1 MSIPTQIHLKTA
13 LQNTALVLICLVL
26 SACHAIR
33 ITEPDRTATEQ
44 LLLSTATD
52 KAVRD
57 IDLTELAGRRV
68 FFDKSYFKSY
78 DDGYAMGSI
87 RELLAK
93 SGARLV
99 NDRESSDIVV
109 EARSGALG
117 IDSRDSLLGIP
128 ELAIPVPFAGQ
139 VQSPELALYKAQHAD
154 STARFALLA
163 YETKSGEFVHSTG
176 SMVGKSKFYHYK
188 ILGFINWRVTDIP
201 EQKPGR

>member
-1 MSIPTQIHLKTA
+1 MSIPTQKFLMTA
-13 LQNTALVLICLVL
+13 VKNTTLLSICLVL

-57 IDLTELAGRRV
+57 IDLKDLAGKRV
-68 FFDKSYFKSY
+68 FFDKTYFKSY
-78 DDGYAMGSI
+78 DEGYAMGSI

-93 SGARLV
+93 NGALLV
-99 NDRESSDIVV
+99 NDLESSDIVV

-117 IDSRDSLLGIP
+117 IDSRDSLFGLP
-128 ELAIPVPFAGQ
+128 ELAIPIPFAGQ
-139 VQSPELALYKAQHAD
+139 VQSPELAIYKALHAD

-201 EQKPGR
+201 EQQHGR

>member
-1 MSIPTQIHLKTA
+1 MMTA
-13 LQNTALVLICLVL
+13 VRNTTLLSICLVL
-26 SACHAIR
+26 SACHSIR

-57 IDLTELAGRRV
+57 IDLKELAGKRV
-68 FFDKSYFKSY
+68 FFDKTYFKSY
-78 DDGYAMGSI
+78 DEGYAMGSI

-93 SGARLV
+93 NGALLV
-99 NDRESSDIVV
+99 NDMESSDIVV

-117 IDSRDSLLGIP
+117 IDSRDSLFGIP
-128 ELAIPVPFAGQ
+128 ELAVPIPFAGQ
-139 VQSPELALYKAQHAD
+139 IQSPELAIYKAQHAD

-163 YETKSGEFVHSTG
+163 YETKSGEFVHATG

-188 ILGFINWRVTDIP
+188 ILGFINWRVTNIP
-201 EQKPGR
+201 EQKPGS

>member
-1 MSIPTQIHLKTA
+1 MFPPTRRT
-13 LQNTALVLICLVL
+13 LVSVTHHSVLLSICLFL

-33 ITEPDRTATEQ
+33 VTEPDRTATEQ

-52 KAVRD
+52 EAVNG
-57 IDLTELAGRRV
+57 IDLSDLAGKRV

-87 RELLAK
+87 RELLSK

-99 NDRESSDIVV
+99 NDRDASEIVV
-109 EARSGALG
+109 EARSGGLG
-117 IDSRDSLLGIP
+117 IDSRDSLFGLPDLSLPI
-128 ELAIPVPFAGQ
+128 PFAGQ
-139 VQSPELALYKAQHAD
+139 VQSPEIAIYKAQHSD
-154 STARFALLA
+154 SVARFALLA
-163 YETKSGEFVHSTG
+163 YETESGEFVHATG

-201 EQKPGR
+201 EQKPGS